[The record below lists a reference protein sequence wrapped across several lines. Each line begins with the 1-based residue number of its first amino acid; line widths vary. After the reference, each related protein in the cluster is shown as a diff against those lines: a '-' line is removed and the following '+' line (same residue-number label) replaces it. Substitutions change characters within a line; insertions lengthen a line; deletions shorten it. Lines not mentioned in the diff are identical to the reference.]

1 MKVLFIQDNG
11 INESLA
17 LTELAGWLGA
27 KGHQVRLLLDRQER
41 HLEKQA
47 AAFAPD
53 LVIIP
58 CNVFAHV
65 WVLSTLRRL
74 ATALPGTPVLV
85 GGTHAT
91 FSPDLLEEPELSMLL
106 VGEAEL
112 AVAELLDRMAA
123 GKEITGIPGIWV
135 KRNGEIERT
144 GPAPRL
150 EDLDSL
156 PLPDRAM
163 YYRYPFM
170 ARFGWRKFSTGR
182 GCVNQC
188 AFCYNNFVKS
198 LYGDDNFVRRKS
210 PSQVLNEVEA
220 AVSESRLTWVHFADD
235 LFVTD
240 PSWLT
245 EFCTAY
251 SRRFSLPFSCN
262 SSADTMTEGVAR
274 TLSEGGC
281 RVVAM
286 GVESACEETRMR
298 LLKKPITNRMLEDA
312 ARHVKGAGMKLVTF
326 NMVGLPGE
334 SVDDALATLAF
345 SRKLGADAARILMA
359 IPLPGTRM
367 AVDAAAHGHL
377 DHARA
382 TGFSE
387 QLDYSTNPYGPYYRT
402 GDPAALENLLN
413 LAPLLSRPHTHLAA
427 RALLGRIPPA
437 LTRPFRIWMSLQEK
451 RIYEF
456 SLASGIDFF
465 LHVGN
470 PWMRTTNYVS
480 LI

>member
-1 MKVLFIQDNG
+1 MRVLLVQDNG

-17 LTELAGWLGA
+17 LAELSGWLGS
-27 KGHQVRLLLDRQER
+27 KGHQTLLLLDRQER
-41 HLEKQA
+41 DLEGRA

-53 LVIIP
+53 LIIVP
-58 CNVFAHV
+58 CNVYAHV
-65 WVLSTLRRL
+65 WVLEMLRRL
-74 ATALPGTPVLV
+74 QRALPDTPVLA

-91 FSPDLLEEPELSMLL
+91 FSPDLLDEPEVSMLL

-112 AVAELLDRMAA
+112 AVSELLDRMAA
-123 GKEITGIPGIWV
+123 GRELAGIPGIWI
-135 KRNGEIERT
+135 KRRETIERT

-150 EDLDSL
+150 KDLDSL

-182 GCVNQC
+182 GCVNRC
-188 AFCYNNFVKS
+188 AFCYNNFVQS
-198 LYGDDNFVRRKS
+198 LYGGDAFVRRKH
-210 PSQVLNEVEA
+210 PQRVLDEVA
-220 AVSESRLTWVHFADD
+220 AAASESRLEWVHFADD

-240 PSWLT
+240 TDWLA
-245 EFCTAY
+245 EFCAGY
-251 SRRFSLPFSCN
+251 AGRFSLPFSCN
-262 SSADTMTEGVAR
+262 SSADTMTEEVAR
-274 TLSEGGC
+274 TLAEGGC

-298 LLKKPITNRMLEDA
+298 LLKKPITNQMIEGA
-312 ARHVKGAGMKLVTF
+312 ARRIKGAGMKLVTF
-326 NMVGLPGE
+326 SMVGLPGE
-334 SVDDALATLAF
+334 SVDAALETLAF
-345 SRKLGADAARILMA
+345 SRSLGADAARILMA

-367 AVDAAAHGHL
+367 AVDAAATGHL
-377 DHARA
+377 EQARA
-382 TGFSE
+382 TGFCE
-387 QLDYSTNPYGPYYRT
+387 ELDYSANPYGPYYET
-402 GDPAALENLLN
+402 ADPAALENLVN
-413 LAPLLSRPHTHLAA
+413 LAPLLSHPRSHFAA
-427 RALLGRIPPA
+427 RSLLGKIPRA

-451 RIYEF
+451 SIYQF
-456 SLASGIDFF
+456 SFASGVDFF